1 MTGLDDGP
9 DIGEAA
15 DYILSERPQLEEEDV
30 WAVLMTLADPPHPGT
45 DDVAAALVRQTHP
58 GIAPKTIRLILKEW
72 REYASL
78 AAEEDEDLE

>member
-15 DYILSERPQLEEEDV
+15 DYILSERPQLEEEEV

-45 DDVAAALVRQTHP
+45 DDVATSLVRQAHP
-58 GIAPKTIRLILKEW
+58 GIAPKTIRRILKEW

-78 AAEEDEDLE
+78 ATEEDWDPE